1 MAKKPMFS
9 AGAFDDLRAASG
21 ETTGAPLRLALN
33 IIDEDPN
40 QPRTIFDDAELE
52 TLAESIRLRGVLQP
66 IGVMPAEDGR
76 HRLVFGARRYRASKI
91 AEQADIPAVIVPEAQ
106 RDLATQVIENQQRA
120 NLANSDLASVV
131 NQLFGQGQ
139 KLKQIAAI
147 CNLPE
152 YLVSYYRGAASLPA
166 VLAGKIDKGDIRAI
180 YELSNAWKKNPA
192 EIESAMQAHDGYL
205 SVTEARRI
213 IESATGKATSS
224 VFLTRKDETPAAPL
238 SPAVASEK
246 DEEASPSQPAVLDQP
261 PPQAEPVRPSSTP
274 LPMAAEQVPEPRM
287 PAPAPVSQPEA
298 VPAVSKPK
306 KHTPPLFIVEVDGEQ
321 GELLTE
327 LRSEKADFAF
337 VQIGTAMLE
346 VPFAELRCIGVR

>member
-131 NQLFGQGQ
+131 NQLFEQGQ

-166 VLAGKIDKGDIRAI
+166 VLSGKIDQGDIRAI

-192 EIESAMQAHDGYL
+192 AIEGAMQGHDGYL

-238 SPAVASEK
+238 SPAGASEK

-261 PPQAEPVRPSSTP
+261 PPQAEPVRPPSTP
-274 LPMAAEQVPEPRM
+274 LPVAAEQVPEPRM

-298 VPAVSKPK
+298 VPAASKPK

-327 LRSEKADFAF
+327 LRSEKANFAF